1 MEDQPEDCDEL
12 EDEVTEEGE
21 MLSAIRAGNCY
32 YCGKPQNSCD
42 HLIAVVDRTLGVLEP
57 GPLSSLFTEVEQS
70 FQQSDMD
77 DVVEDFCEKLMYLT
91 SWVNYEDDTS
101 DRPMSASVMTYFWGD
116 LGKAQTEL
124 RKQLL

>member
-1 MEDQPEDCDEL
+1 MSDDTEDPDEL
-12 EDEVTEEGE
+12 DEQLTEEQE
-21 MLSAIRAGNCY
+21 MLSAIKAGSCY
-32 YCGKPQNSCD
+32 LCGGPQNSCS
-42 HLIAVVDRTLGVLEP
+42 HLIAVADRTLGALEP
-57 GPLSSLFTEVEQS
+57 GPLSSLFMEIEQTY
-70 FQQSDMD
+70 QQSDMD
-77 DVVEDFCEKLMYLT
+77 DVMEDFCEKLMYLT